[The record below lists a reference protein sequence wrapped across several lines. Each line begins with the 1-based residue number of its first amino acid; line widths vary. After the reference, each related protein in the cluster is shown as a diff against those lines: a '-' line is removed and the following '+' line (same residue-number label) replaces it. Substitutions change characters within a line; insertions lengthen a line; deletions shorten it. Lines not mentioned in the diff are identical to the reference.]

1 MTNQC
6 HQGKPEEKDDEQDDL
21 DDGDW
26 MSISSDEGKAKVIH
40 VHEKASASKKSKKD
54 KKENTMSPEE
64 IKAMRQE
71 NGKTARRAKK
81 IQGWLE
87 PLIKTCNKAAK
98 ASHTE
103 DGFKEQI
110 AAAKDIVKDCKKL
123 VDKQKQKNKALETL
137 NLEYTEELVKELQ
150 KSLEKHLKCHQTV
163 GALKNGGMDADEI
176 EALVASATA
185 RKAKDALVQNVD

>member
-1 MTNQC
+1 MTNQP
-6 HQGKPEEKDDEQDDL
+6 HQGKTDEKDDEQDDL

-26 MSISSDEGKAKVIH
+26 MSISSDEGKTKVIH
-40 VHEKASASKKSKKD
+40 VHEKEKASSSKKSKKE
-54 KKENTMSPEE
+54 KNTMSAEE
-64 IKAMRQE
+64 TKAMRQE
-71 NGKTARRAKK
+71 NGKTARLAKK
-81 IQGWLE
+81 IQGWLK

-123 VDKQKQKNKALETL
+123 VEKQKNKALEKL
-137 NLEYTEELVKELQ
+137 SLEYTEELVKELQ

-176 EALVASATA
+176 EALVSAATA
-185 RKAKDALVQNVD
+185 RKAKDARVQNVD